1 MTHLIEVTQA
11 FCIREYNGRHIKSE
25 QIFKPGMHVIDKNT
39 FDNDYFQ
46 KCLQSNYLKVINQ
59 PESITNTNSTA
70 KVEEVVKP
78 ALLDAVKTDLLE
90 DVDSALLED
99 VDSALPEPDLLE
111 AVKPDLSKVKQTTR
125 TRTKK
130 SSSN

>member
-1 MTHLIEVTQA
+1 MTYLIEVTQA

-59 PESITNTNSTA
+59 PESIINANSTA
-70 KVEEVVKP
+70 KVEEVVK
-78 ALLDAVKTDLLE
+78 TDLSE
-90 DVDSALLED
+90 V
-99 VDSALPEPDLLE
+99 VNSALPET
-111 AVKPDLSKVKQTTR
+111 DLSEVKQTTR
-125 TRTKK
+125 TRAKK

>member
-1 MTHLIEVTQA
+1 MTYLIEVTQA

-70 KVEEVVKP
+70 KVEEVVK
-78 ALLDAVKTDLLE
+78 TDLLE
-90 DVDSALLED
+90 V